1 MSLVHVGR
9 KPYGFKQAFATRSIE
24 SSLYNGWVYV
34 AVPRPTRARTKP
46 NLRVSGVQYKEA
58 LHALL
63 LADPPM
69 VDLKTK
75 LGPVFAKHKKQV
87 TPGHLCSLE
96 KLWCPLI
103 SSGCKQLVLQSQ
115 KIRSALHTLVS
126 ENRFLIPDGTPAVVA
141 PVIIDDVKAHIM
153 DCAAI
158 MRALKNDGMQG
169 VSKATSDLASALK
182 HKMVGLHCQIL
193 GPIIALM
200 EHSDVVMHEP
210 GMPCPLSPS
219 LSLLDLSSIPQL
231 PPSKF
236 SALGVCTPPT
246 STKLAKQITPEKL
259 LQSTGCD
266 ITMGEGKG
274 TRSIEHDDVQSAN
287 DGGDVSNVDA
297 DCKLDPDIAV
307 DECGF
312 PTIFGSILM
321 SQVAVD
327 EDGWPT
333 IFGSILN
340 GDGEFEGVNVDSMEC
355 DQGLP
360 SIQPINP
367 NVRARKLEV
376 HAAAKAK
383 LEKDVANGVAP
394 PIKKRLTTK
403 QPAQKKCLKAKMI
416 QQWHPS
422 LKPEKKAL
430 KAKKKGLKAKKKGL
444 RPHAA
449 DASKGQHTKRVSK
462 RGKPTE
468 PKAKEDDPK
477 ADSDAQALQVG
488 TACRKGIKNADAL
501 ILSAHGSGPNAVTGR
516 FDIQGKCILPDGSH
530 KTIGILGFYEK
541 ESFGVQVW
549 QTLMDKIN
557 DAKGKHTK
565 GEIMMLRDKLIADC
579 KAGHPCTLGD
589 AD

>member
-1 MSLVHVGR
+1 MGSNKHLHQDLLNLHSTMDGSLLL
-9 KPYGFKQAFATRSIE
+9 S
-24 SSLYNGWVYV
+24 
-34 AVPRPTRARTKP
+34 PRPTRARTKP
-46 NLRVSGVQYKEA
+46 NLSVSELQYKEA

-63 LADPPM
+63 VADPPM

-75 LGPVFAKHKKQV
+75 LGPVLAKHQKQV

-126 ENRFLIPDGTPAVVA
+126 ENNFLIPDGTKSILA

-200 EHSDVVMHEP
+200 EHSDVVMHE
-210 GMPCPLSPS
+210 GMPCPLSPSFPS

-236 SALGVCTPPT
+236 SALGVCTPTT
-246 STKLAKQITPEKL
+246 SKLGKQITPEKL

-360 SIQPINP
+360 SIQRINP
-367 NVRARKLEV
+367 NVRSRKLEV
-376 HAAAKAK
+376 IAAAKAK

-394 PIKKRLTTK
+394 PIKKRLKTK

-501 ILSAHGSGPNAVTGR
+501 ILSAFGSCNAATGR
-516 FDIQGKCILPDGSH
+516 FDIQGKCILPDGSC
-530 KTIGILGFYEK
+530 KTIGILCFYEK
-541 ESFGVQVW
+541 DSFGVQVW

-579 KAGHPCTLGD
+579 KAGHPCTVGD